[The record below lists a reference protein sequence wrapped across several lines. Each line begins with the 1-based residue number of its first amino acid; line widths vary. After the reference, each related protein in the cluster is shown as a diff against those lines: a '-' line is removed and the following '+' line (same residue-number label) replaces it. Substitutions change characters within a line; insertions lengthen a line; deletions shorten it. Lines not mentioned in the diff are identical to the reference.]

1 MSLIQSNL
9 HACDPLSAQP
19 WISFENPSHSI
30 QLDDFNLYKQYLND
44 RKSLLLSKADV
55 KKLYLFWAHVK
66 YSPKC
71 KDVFNRHVVEGLFSP
86 LCNYDQGFVLK
97 AMGKFCCQRYCQ
109 KRVNPSRN

>member
-1 MSLIQSNL
+1 MHVI
-9 HACDPLSAQP
+9 HFSAQP

-71 KDVFNRHVVEGLFSP
+71 KDVFN
-86 LCNYDQGFVLK
+86 
-97 AMGKFCCQRYCQ
+97 
-109 KRVNPSRN
+109 